1 MGEWGQKA
9 GWFCGS
15 PLAPRPAG
23 RPAMHWGWVGGE
35 SAWKGTGCAALATLA
50 GNVLKQDM
58 ADIFFGIVEIIPA
71 WVGFF
76 PYVLWGLWREDECT
90 IMKDSV
96 AECVS

>member
-1 MGEWGQKA
+1 MSGVKRLAGFEAPLWHLGQLEGLLCIGDGSGE
-9 GWFCGS
+9 
-15 PLAPRPAG
+15 R
-23 RPAMHWGWVGGE
+23 
-35 SAWKGTGCAALATLA
+35 AWKGTGCAALATLA
-50 GNVLKQDM
+50 GNVLKRDM
-58 ADIFFGIVEIIPA
+58 ADIFFGIVEMIPA